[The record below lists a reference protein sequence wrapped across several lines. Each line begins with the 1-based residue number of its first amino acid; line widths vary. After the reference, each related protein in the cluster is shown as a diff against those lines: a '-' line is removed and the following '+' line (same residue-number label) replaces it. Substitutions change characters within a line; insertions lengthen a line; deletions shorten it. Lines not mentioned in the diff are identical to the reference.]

1 MRKTLLLAVTLFSL
15 TNLYSQEVYFLTGSN
30 FTKYNFESRVGTMST
45 QLQSGTG
52 TSYEIGYSIP
62 FKKNQFS
69 YSFGATLNA
78 YNAVAGSN
86 VNTYQWDTKYLGG
99 QCALIYTC
107 TLSKSFNISAKLG
120 SNLSSI
126 IYGKQSN
133 NGILYDITNQKEFSG
148 LLLST
153 FAGIQTNYTFNNSG
167 YLSLGYGY
175 SNGINITN
183 SLSENLTLK
192 TNQILFGIH
201 FKIKN

>member
-1 MRKTLLLAVTLFSL
+1 MRKNLLLAITLFSL

-62 FKKNQFS
+62 FKKSQFS

-126 IYGKQSN
+126 IYGKQSS

>member
-1 MRKTLLLAVTLFSL
+1 MRKTLLLAITLFSL

-30 FTKYNFESRVGTMST
+30 FTKYNFESRVSTMT
-45 QLQSGTG
+45 TELQSGSG
-52 TSYEIGYSIP
+52 TSYEMGYLIP
-62 FKKNQFS
+62 FKESPFS

-86 VNTYQWDTKYLGG
+86 VNSYQWDTKYLGG

-107 TLSKSFNISAKLG
+107 TLSKSFSISAKFG

-126 IYGKQSN
+126 IYGKQNS
-133 NGILYDITNQKEFSG
+133 NGILYNITNQKEFSG
-148 LLLST
+148 VLLST